1 MSKLSKV
8 ALVGRMNV
16 GKSTLF
22 NKLSTSVRSMALDY
36 EGVTRDYLKDQV
48 EWAGVYFQLYDTG
61 GIENFKKTDDIIQQK
76 VQQKVINLLKEVDV
90 ILFMVDGTVGLV
102 PHDRWIAQELHKLSK
117 PVILV
122 INKTD
127 NKLTAENSHEFYA
140 LGFKT
145 IFGISAEHRL
155 GINDL
160 LDKVVEFLPKK
171 SHDIVSDK
179 PVCKVVFL
187 GKPNVGKSSLL
198 NAILNQERAIVS
210 EQAGTTREALSETIK
225 FYQEDIQITDTP
237 GIRRKRSVEGELEPL
252 MVKSSFSALKDSDI
266 VVLMMD
272 GSEGEIVDQELKLAF
287 YSFTEQ
293 YKALLLLVNKEDL
306 MTDKNR
312 TDLEFSLDYYK
323 HLINKKVPL
332 MNISCKTGK
341 NIGRILP
348 LITEIYKRY
357 THQFNNEE
365 LKTLFVTELQTK
377 HLVRAKQRLKVYEV
391 EQIRT
396 APITIALK
404 VNLPVFFEE
413 SQLAFFENIMRAN
426 YDLVGV
432 PIKFVIRSTKDQL
445 NLPKKS
451 QVDVEEVEETEDN

>member
-48 EWAGVYFQLYDTG
+48 EWAGVFFQLYDTG
-61 GIENFKKTDDIIQQK
+61 GIENFKKSDDIIQQK
-76 VQQKVINLLKEVDV
+76 VQQKVIALLKEVDV
-90 ILFMVDGTVGLV
+90 IIFMVDGTVGLV

-122 INKTD
+122 VNKID
-127 NKLTAENSHEFYA
+127 NKATAENFHEFYA
-140 LGFKT
+140 LGFKN
-145 IFGISAEHRL
+145 IIGISAEHRT
-155 GINDL
+155 GTNEL
-160 LDKVVEFLPKK
+160 LDKVVELLPKK
-171 SHDIVSDK
+171 SQDITIEK
-179 PVCKVVFL
+179 PGCKVVFL

-237 GIRRKRSVEGELEPL
+237 GIRRKRSVGGELEPL

-266 VVLMMD
+266 VVLLMD

-287 YSFTEQ
+287 YAFTEQ
-293 YKALLLLVNKEDL
+293 YKALILLVNKEDL

-312 TDLEFSLDYYK
+312 ADLEFSLDYYK
-323 HLINKKVPL
+323 HLIHKKVPL

-341 NIGRILP
+341 NIGKILP
-348 LITEIYKRY
+348 LITEVYKRY
-357 THQFNNEE
+357 SYQFNSEE
-365 LKTLFVTELQTK
+365 LRMLFATELQKK
-377 HLVRAKQRLKVYEV
+377 HLIRAKQRLKVYEV
-391 EQIRT
+391 EQVRT
-396 APITIALK
+396 APITIAIK

-413 SQLAFFENIMRAN
+413 SQLAFLENIMRSN

-432 PIKFVIRSTKDQL
+432 PIKFLIRSTKDKL
-445 NLPKKS
+445 NKS
-451 QVDVEEVEETEDN
+451 SASDNSESENQEE

>member
-1 MSKLSKV
+1 
-8 ALVGRMNV
+8 
-16 GKSTLF
+16 
-22 NKLSTSVRSMALDY
+22 
-36 EGVTRDYLKDQV
+36 
-48 EWAGVYFQLYDTG
+48 
-61 GIENFKKTDDIIQQK
+61 
-76 VQQKVINLLKEVDV
+76 
-90 ILFMVDGTVGLV
+90 
-102 PHDRWIAQELHKLSK
+102 
-117 PVILV
+117 
-122 INKTD
+122 
-127 NKLTAENSHEFYA
+127 
-140 LGFKT
+140 
-145 IFGISAEHRL
+145 
-155 GINDL
+155 
-160 LDKVVEFLPKK
+160 
-171 SHDIVSDK
+171 
-179 PVCKVVFL
+179 
-187 GKPNVGKSSLL
+187 
-198 NAILNQERAIVS
+198 
-210 EQAGTTREALSETIK
+210 
-225 FYQEDIQITDTP
+225 
-237 GIRRKRSVEGELEPL
+237 
-252 MVKSSFSALKDSDI
+252 
-266 VVLMMD
+266 
-272 GSEGEIVDQELKLAF
+272 
-287 YSFTEQ
+287 
-293 YKALLLLVNKEDL
+293 
-306 MTDKNR
+306 
-312 TDLEFSLDYYK
+312 
-323 HLINKKVPL
+323 